1 MWKWRKQFQIKSR
14 KINDTSFING
24 ARACED
30 RADDGFPWNVGIN
43 EMCSARFS
51 HRAASILKP
60 IFCLRYL
67 SLSLSLSLPIWSY
80 SIRRIVFF
88 SGRAS
93 VSACMCASVWL
104 LVWLIAANFMLTCA
118 QPVPAVYWQKKTN
131 FRKQECW
138 PGYKPQHGDGNDDED
153 DDWPQPGPSYSHG
166 TGSAGCQ
173 PQGIRLMN
181 V

>member
-1 MWKWRKQFQIKSR
+1 MAETVSNKIEKDKWYLVYQRGQSVRGSCWRWLPVECWHQRNVLRSFL
-14 KINDTSFING
+14 TSCCKHTVTDFLFAI
-24 ARACED
+24 
-30 RADDGFPWNVGIN
+30 PL
-43 EMCSARFS
+43 
-51 HRAASILKP
+51 ILA
-60 IFCLRYL
+60 L
-67 SLSLSLSLPIWSY
+67 SPRLKLLY
-80 SIRRIVFF
+80 SENSFF

-104 LVWLIAANFMLTCA
+104 LVWLIAANFMLTCV